1 MVAEAAG
8 SGRPW
13 RGKDGRGIRPD
24 PGGAGRGCMKGSHRA
39 GQSRSS
45 QKSRKS
51 GKRGHK
57 SQGGGGFKQ
66 KKAGIPTQRGSR
78 AVKG

>member
-1 MVAEAAG
+1 
-8 SGRPW
+8 
-13 RGKDGRGIRPD
+13 
-24 PGGAGRGCMKGSHRA
+24 MKGSHRA

-51 GKRGHK
+51 GKRDHE
-57 SQGGGGFKQ
+57 SQGGGDFKQ

-78 AVKG
+78 AVKGQLGHVSLEMFEGRLGVLGGGDGRSLEGWA